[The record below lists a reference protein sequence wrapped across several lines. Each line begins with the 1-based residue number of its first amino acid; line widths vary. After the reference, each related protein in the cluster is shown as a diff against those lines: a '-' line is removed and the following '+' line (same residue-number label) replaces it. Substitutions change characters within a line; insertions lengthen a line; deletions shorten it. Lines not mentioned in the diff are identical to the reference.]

1 MNAQTDIA
9 RDAYDAFGERKL
21 ADAWLDRP
29 SPLYAGRSPRQAA
42 ADPEQQ
48 PRVRRQLSW
57 LAGHRSHQPVEPELH
72 EVLCDPIIH
81 LALAIIEGPRAG
93 TDTSEVETQCCDASL
108 CQSVG
113 NGCHYWHFHRSAS
126 RWVGMADDTGREG
139 TTPSG
144 QV

>member
-81 LALAIIEGPRAG
+81 LALASAGSGPEELLA
-93 TDTSEVETQCCDASL
+93 L
-108 CQSVG
+108 CQ
-113 NGCHYWHFHRSAS
+113 A
-126 RWVGMADDTGREG
+126 AKGRKRAA
-139 TTPSG
+139 
-144 QV
+144 